1 MRVGCNPA
9 VKTVV
14 KRNFVISK
22 LGRLLYRVTIKV
34 IIYGSLI
41 TPMIQRSFTAWEQR
55 IIIANNKRNRWELM
69 SFSHAIQSHS
79 ISWPLFRSKCR
90 PGHFRKSLFHTSRWP
105 MAKWVC
111 VCQTTEICSKK
122 CLEFYWITGTL
133 DVYSSSAVKKLC
145 GEDVFK
151 TLSQVCF

>member
-1 MRVGCNPA
+1 MGVGCNPA

-22 LGRLLYRVTIKV
+22 LGRLRYRVTIKV

-41 TPMIQRSFTAWEQR
+41 TPMIRRSFTACMGTK
-55 IIIANNKRNRWELM
+55 NNNNNNNRPTIKETVERADVFLACNPIK
-69 SFSHAIQSHS
+69 FSLLAAS
-79 ISWPLFRSKCR
+79 IFRSKCR

-122 CLEFYWITGTL
+122 CMEFYIKL
-133 DVYSSSAVKKLC
+133 LVYS
-145 GEDVFK
+145 
-151 TLSQVCF
+151 